1 MRVLFTVVLT
11 VDIGEARISCWLSVL
26 SSCRKLD
33 ECFQSMSS
41 FLNQDFS
48 SVKIGAKKLIS
59 SVKLCKVF
67 NLLTPISMFSEEVY
81 VKRLQ
86 NCKQVSLL
94 TLSFGVCVVM
104 SESMLLTAT
113 SVV

>member
-1 MRVLFTVVLT
+1 
-11 VDIGEARISCWLSVL
+11 
-26 SSCRKLD
+26 
-33 ECFQSMSS
+33 
-41 FLNQDFS
+41 
-48 SVKIGAKKLIS
+48 
-59 SVKLCKVF
+59 
-67 NLLTPISMFSEEVY
+67 MFSEEVY